1 MKKCIKQQ
9 LILSHSI
16 LVFYRKFK
24 LKKTVWL
31 FQNNKLFWSKIWL
44 KISSKINQVLELT

>member
-24 LKKTVWL
+24 LKKQ
-31 FQNNKLFWSKIWL
+31 FDYFKIT
-44 KISSKINQVLELT
+44 NCFD